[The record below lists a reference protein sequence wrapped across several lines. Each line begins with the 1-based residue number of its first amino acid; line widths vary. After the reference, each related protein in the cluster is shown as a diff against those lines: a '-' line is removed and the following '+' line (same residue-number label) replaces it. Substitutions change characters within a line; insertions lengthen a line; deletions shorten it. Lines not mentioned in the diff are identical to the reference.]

1 MTKVAVLD
9 DYQEVALQ
17 MADWKSL
24 PSEAEVIVFKNH
36 LSDENDISKRLEQF
50 EVVSAMRERTPFS
63 KRLLEKLPNLKLL
76 VTTGMRN
83 ASIDIPA
90 ASKLGITVCGTEG
103 LGYPTAELTWGLIV
117 SLARKISEENSS
129 SRSGSWQT
137 TLGIGLNGK
146 TLGILGL
153 GKLGSQVARIGNAF
167 GMNVI
172 AWSQNLTEERAI
184 ENGVTLVTFDDLMK
198 NPDFLSIH
206 TVLSER
212 TRGLIGEKELNFM
225 KPTAFLI
232 NTSRG
237 PIVDEEALVQALREG
252 VIAGAGLDVFDT
264 EPLPYQHPFL
274 TLPNTLITPH
284 VGYVTVEGYE
294 IFYRQTVECISQF
307 LNGTPVRVLNP

>member
-50 EVVSAMRERTPFS
+50 EVVSAMRERTPFP

-153 GKLGSQVARIGNAF
+153 GNLGSQVARIGNAF

-264 EPLPYQHPFL
+264 EPLPCQHPFL

-284 VGYVTVEGYE
+284 MGYVTVEGYK
-294 IFYRQTVECISQF
+294 IFYSQTVECINQY

>member
-24 PSEAEVIVFKNH
+24 PSETEVVVFKNH

-50 EVVSAMRERTPFS
+50 EVVSAMRERTPFP

-153 GKLGSQVARIGNAF
+153 GNLGSQVARIGNAF

-264 EPLPYQHPFL
+264 EPLPCQHPFL

-284 VGYVTVEGYE
+284 MGYVTVEGYK
-294 IFYRQTVECISQF
+294 IFYSQTVECINQY

>member
-9 DYQEVALQ
+9 DYQEVALE

-24 PSEAEVIVFKNH
+24 PSGTEGTVFKNH
-36 LSDENDISKRLEQF
+36 LSDECDVSKRLAEF
-50 EVVSAMRERTPFS
+50 EVVSAMRERTPFP
-63 KRLLEKLPNLKLL
+63 KRLLENLPNLKLL

-83 ASIDIPA
+83 ASIDVPA

-153 GKLGSQVARIGNAF
+153 GNLGSQVARIGNAF
-167 GMNVI
+167 GMNVVS
-172 AWSQNLTEERAI
+172 WSQNLTKSKAA
-184 ENGVTLVTFDDLMK
+184 ENEVTLVSFDELMESS
-198 NPDFLSIH
+198 DFLSIH
-206 TVLSER
+206 TVLSDR
-212 TRGLIGEKELNFM
+212 TRNLIGKRELNLM
-225 KPTAFLI
+225 KPSAFLV

-237 PIVDEEALVQALREG
+237 PIVNEEALVQALREG

-264 EPLPYQHPFL
+264 EPLPDGHPFL
-274 TLPNTLITPH
+274 TLSNTLITPH
-284 VGYVTVEGYE
+284 MGYVTIEGYK
-294 IFYRQTVECISQF
+294 IFYSQTVECIGQY
-307 LNGTPVRVLNP
+307 LKGTPIRVLNP

>member
-24 PSEAEVIVFKNH
+24 PSETEVVVFKNH
-36 LSDENDISKRLEQF
+36 LSDENDISKRLEEF
-50 EVVSAMRERTPFS
+50 EIVSAMRERTPFP
-63 KRLLEKLPNLKLL
+63 KRLLEKLPNLRLL

-83 ASIDIPA
+83 ASIDTSA
-90 ASKLGITVCGTEG
+90 ASELGITVCGTEG

-167 GMNVI
+167 GMDII
-172 AWSQNLTEERAI
+172 AWSQNLTEKRAI
-184 ENGVTLVTFDDLMK
+184 ENGVTLATFDDLMK
-198 NPDFLSIH
+198 NSDFLSIH

-212 TRGLIGEKELNFM
+212 TRGLIGQRELNLM
-225 KPTAFLI
+225 KSTAFLI

-237 PIVDEEALVQALREG
+237 PIVDEQALVQALREG

-264 EPLPYQHPFL
+264 EPLPHEHTFL

-307 LNGTPVRVLNP
+307 LNGTPVRILNP

>member
-50 EVVSAMRERTPFS
+50 EVVSAMRERTPFP

-153 GKLGSQVARIGNAF
+153 GNLGSQVARIGNAF

-237 PIVDEEALVQALREG
+237 PIVDEEALVQALRDG

-264 EPLPYQHPFL
+264 EPLPCQHPFL

-284 VGYVTVEGYE
+284 MGYVTVEGYK
-294 IFYRQTVECISQF
+294 IFYSQTVECINQY

>member
-9 DYQEVALQ
+9 DYQEVALE

-24 PSEAEVIVFKNH
+24 PSGTEVTVFKNH
-36 LSDENDISKRLEQF
+36 LSDECDVSKRLAEF
-50 EVVSAMRERTPFS
+50 EVVSAMRERTPFP
-63 KRLLEKLPNLKLL
+63 KRLLESLPNLKLL

-83 ASIDIPA
+83 ASIDVPA

-153 GKLGSQVARIGNAF
+153 GNLGSQVARIGNAF
-167 GMNVI
+167 GMNVVS
-172 AWSQNLTEERAI
+172 WSQNLTKSKAA
-184 ENGVTLVTFDDLMK
+184 ENEVTLVSFDELMESS
-198 NPDFLSIH
+198 DFLSIH
-206 TVLSER
+206 TVLSDR
-212 TRGLIGEKELNFM
+212 TRNLIGRRELNLM
-225 KPTAFLI
+225 KPSAFLV

-237 PIVDEEALVQALREG
+237 PIVNEEALVQALREG
-252 VIAGAGLDVFDT
+252 VISGAGLDVFDT
-264 EPLPYQHPFL
+264 EPLPYGHPFL
-274 TLPNTLITPH
+274 TLSNTLITPH
-284 VGYVTVEGYE
+284 MGYVTIEGYK
-294 IFYRQTVECISQF
+294 IFYSQTVECIGQY
-307 LNGTPVRVLNP
+307 LNGTPIRVLNP

>member
-9 DYQEVALQ
+9 DYQEVALE

-24 PSEAEVIVFKNH
+24 PSGAEVTVFKNH
-36 LSDENDISKRLEQF
+36 LSDECDVSKRLAEF
-50 EVVSAMRERTPFS
+50 EVVSAMRERTPFP
-63 KRLLEKLPNLKLL
+63 KRLLENLPNLKLL

-83 ASIDIPA
+83 ASIDVPA
-90 ASKLGITVCGTEG
+90 ASELGITVCGTEG

-153 GKLGSQVARIGNAF
+153 GNLGAQVARIGNAF
-167 GMNVI
+167 GMNVVS
-172 AWSQNLTEERAI
+172 WSQNLTKSKAA
-184 ENGVTLVTFDDLMK
+184 ENEVTLVSFDELMESS
-198 NPDFLSIH
+198 DFLSIH
-206 TVLSER
+206 TVLSDR
-212 TRGLIGEKELNFM
+212 TRNLIGRRELNLM
-225 KPTAFLI
+225 KPSAFLV

-237 PIVDEEALVQALREG
+237 PIVNEEALVQALKEG

-264 EPLPYQHPFL
+264 EPLPYGHPFL
-274 TLPNTLITPH
+274 TLTNTLITPH
-284 VGYVTVEGYE
+284 MGYVTIEGYK
-294 IFYRQTVECISQF
+294 IFYSQTVECIGQY
-307 LNGTPVRVLNP
+307 LNGAPIRVLNP

>member
-50 EVVSAMRERTPFS
+50 EVVSAMRERTPFP

-153 GKLGSQVARIGNAF
+153 GNLGSQVARIGKAF

-264 EPLPYQHPFL
+264 EPLPCQHPFL

-284 VGYVTVEGYE
+284 MGYVTVEGYK
-294 IFYRQTVECISQF
+294 IFYSQTVECINQY

>member
-24 PSEAEVIVFKNH
+24 PSETEVVVFKNH
-36 LSDENDISKRLEQF
+36 LSDENDISKRLEEF
-50 EVVSAMRERTPFS
+50 EIVSAMRERTPFP
-63 KRLLEKLPNLKLL
+63 KRLLEKLPNLRLL

-83 ASIDIPA
+83 ASIDTSA
-90 ASKLGITVCGTEG
+90 ASELGITVCGTEG

-167 GMNVI
+167 GMDII
-172 AWSQNLTEERAI
+172 AWSQNLTEKRAI
-184 ENGVTLVTFDDLMK
+184 ENGVTLATFDDLMK
-198 NPDFLSIH
+198 NSDFLSIH

-264 EPLPYQHPFL
+264 EPLPCQHPFL

-307 LNGTPVRVLNP
+307 LNGTPVRILNP

>member
-24 PSEAEVIVFKNH
+24 PSETEVVVFKNH
-36 LSDENDISKRLEQF
+36 LSDENDISKRLEEF
-50 EVVSAMRERTPFS
+50 EIVSAMRERTPFP
-63 KRLLEKLPNLKLL
+63 KRLLEKLPNLRLL

-83 ASIDIPA
+83 ASIDTSA
-90 ASKLGITVCGTEG
+90 ASELGITVCGTEG

-167 GMNVI
+167 GMDII
-172 AWSQNLTEERAI
+172 AWSQNLTEKRAI
-184 ENGVTLVTFDDLMK
+184 ENGVTLATFDDLMK
-198 NPDFLSIH
+198 NSDFLSIH

-212 TRGLIGEKELNFM
+212 TRGLIGQRELNLM
-225 KPTAFLI
+225 KSTAFLI

-237 PIVDEEALVQALREG
+237 PIVDEQALVQALREG

-264 EPLPYQHPFL
+264 EPLPHEHTFL

>member
-1 MTKVAVLD
+1 MIKIAVLD

-50 EVVSAMRERTPFS
+50 EVVSAMRERTPFP

-153 GKLGSQVARIGNAF
+153 GNLGSQVARIGNAF

-264 EPLPYQHPFL
+264 EPLPCQHPFL

-284 VGYVTVEGYE
+284 MGYVTVEGYK
-294 IFYRQTVECISQF
+294 IFYSQTVECINQY